1 MRDWRTTSARLRNNH
16 ADFLEHIR
24 FMSKA
29 RVVVA
34 LTAALLVG
42 AGTTSSAQLVPSE
55 RWYTIETAH
64 FRVHFVKALESEGRR
79 GAVNAERAY
88 GELSTELRPPSGKV
102 DLVIAD
108 NVDYVQGYATT
119 FPTNRIVIYAHP
131 PIDTPELRNYDDWS
145 RLVIT
150 HELTHIFHLD
160 RSDGLWRVGRNLFG
174 RNVLFFPNS
183 YEPSWLVEGL
193 AVYYESRVTGSGRL
207 EGPEHYMIARA
218 AAEAHRLPRLDEL
231 SRATT
236 RFPGGESVYAYG
248 SQIFDY
254 LSRTRG
260 PETIPKFI
268 DIASRAV
275 FPLSLNAKAKQAFG
289 ISFENAF
296 RDWSDSLTRASV
308 VKSDPLRGWRQLTN
322 DGRYI
327 EHPRWDGDSAILYTA
342 ANGRESPALYRA
354 SLDGTIKN
362 LGRRSGLDVNVPMSN
377 GDIVFAQPEY
387 TDAFHYRNDLYRIH
401 DGVETRLTSGARL
414 SAPDVRPDG
423 EIVAVQAIPGSSRL
437 ARVSADGARVRHI
450 TAGTAE
456 VQWASPR
463 WSPDGREIVALRV
476 GRGNVND
483 LVTLDSVGKIT
494 RVVFSITGAIVAD
507 PSWSPS
513 GDRIYYTST
522 QSGSMQAYSVSLAG
536 NDFVRLSSTT
546 TGLFQFQ
553 PSHAGDKYAALDFRY
568 DGYHLGFAPAPLQT
582 VASNTDVTGLR
593 SQCSNCRL
601 AASDTPP
608 ISLSDLPPDKPYSA
622 WQSLIPR
629 YWDPLI
635 TIASGSG
642 NVFGAATRGEDII
655 GRHSYYAQ
663 AGYNAKYHETEAF
676 ASYQYAG
683 LGQPYINSSVEQTF
697 DHFTLADNAGKSLGR
712 LDRRARFVD
721 LSASLMRPR
730 ARSYASLAL
739 GGEME
744 VRNYVTDPDTLLSRL
759 PVLFSRT
766 LNYPSVFAS
775 ASWSNVQRPALSISR
790 EDGIAFGTSAR
801 RRWRTGDASTA
812 SNSILGTVS
821 AYKSLDLPGF
831 SHHAIAVRA
840 AGAIADDN
848 AISTFSAGGVSG
860 GSLEIVSGI
869 SVGADRRTFGVRG
882 FPSSAEQGIR
892 ALGGTAEY
900 RAPISAP
907 SARVPFIPLLFDKIS
922 IATFGEAGRAW
933 CPASAAQSIGV
944 CNGSAR
950 SQPWLASVGAEADFD
965 TAVQYDVPTRFR
977 VGFAV
982 PVLNRAAGRA
992 NSASFYFAVGSA
1004 F

>member
-1 MRDWRTTSARLRNNH
+1 MFRPRL
-16 ADFLEHIR
+16 A
-24 FMSKA
+24 
-29 RVVVA
+29 VA
-34 LTAALLVG
+34 LAAALCLG
-42 AGTTSSAQLVPSE
+42 AAAKVSAQVVPNE

-64 FRVHFVKALESEGRR
+64 FRVHFVRALESEGRR

-88 GELSTELRPPSGKV
+88 AELSTELRPPSGKV

-119 FPTNRIVIYAHP
+119 FPTNRIVVYAHP
-131 PIDTPELRNYDDWS
+131 PIDAPELRNYDDWS

-160 RSDGLWRVGRNLFG
+160 RSEGLWRVGRNIFG
-174 RNVLFFPNS
+174 RNAIFFPNA

-193 AVYYESRVTGSGRL
+193 AVYYESRITGSGRL

-218 AAEAHRLPRLDEL
+218 AAEAHRLPKLDEL

-260 PETIPKFI
+260 PASIPKFI
-268 DIASRAV
+268 DIASRAI
-275 FPLSLNAKAKQAFG
+275 FPVSLNAKAKHAFG

-308 VKSDPLRGWRQLTN
+308 TQSYPLSGWRQLTSE
-322 DGRYI
+322 GRYI
-327 EHPRWDGDSAILYTA
+327 ESPRWAGDTAILYTA

-354 SLDGTIKN
+354 YLDGRIEN
-362 LGRRSGLDVNVPMSN
+362 LGRRSGLDANVPMAN
-377 GDIVFAQPEY
+377 GDIVFSQPEY
-387 TDAFHYRNDLYRIH
+387 TDAFHYRNDLYRLRN
-401 DGVETRLTSGARL
+401 GEETRLTKGARL
-414 SAPDVRPDG
+414 SAPDVRQDG

-437 ARVSADGARVRHI
+437 VIVSGDGARI
-450 TAGTAE
+450 TPITVGSAE

-463 WSPDGREIVALRV
+463 WSPDGREVASLRV
-476 GRGNVND
+476 RRGNVTD
-483 LVTLDSVGKIT
+483 LVTLDSLGNVK
-494 RVVFSITGAIVAD
+494 RVVVSINAIVAD
-507 PSWSPS
+507 PSWSPA

-522 QSGSMQAYSVSLAG
+522 QSGSTQAYSVSLAG
-536 NDFVRLSSTT
+536 NEIVQLSSST

-553 PSHAGDKYAALDFRY
+553 PSQSGNKFAALDFRY
-568 DGYHLGFAPAPLQT
+568 DGYHLGFAPAPIQG
-582 VASNTDVTGLR
+582 VASNTDVVGIR
-593 SQCSNCRL
+593 SKCSNCRL
-601 AASDTPP
+601 ASSQIVPMP
-608 ISLSDLPPDKPYSA
+608 ELELPPTRTYSA

-642 NVFGAATRGEDII
+642 NVFGAATSGEDII

-663 AGYNAKYHETEAF
+663 AGYNTKYHETEAF

-683 LGQPYINSSVEQTF
+683 FGQPYVNTSVEQTF
-697 DHFTLADNAGKSLGR
+697 DHFRLANAAGDNVGR
-712 LDRRARFVD
+712 LDRRSRFFD
-721 LSASLMRPR
+721 LSASLIRPR
-730 ARSYASLAL
+730 ARTYASVAL

-744 VRNYVTDPDTLLSRL
+744 VRNYNTAPDTLLTRL
-759 PVLFSRT
+759 PALYSRT

-775 ASWSNVQRPALSISR
+775 ASFSNVQRPALSISR
-790 EDGIAFGTSAR
+790 EDGVALSATAR
-801 RRWRTGDASTA
+801 RRWRTGDAPMA
-812 SNSILGTVS
+812 SNSIISAVS

-860 GSLEIVSGI
+860 GSFEIISGV

-882 FPSSAEQGIR
+882 FPPSAEQGIR

-922 IATFGEAGRAW
+922 VATFGEAGRAW
-933 CPASAAQSIGV
+933 CPASAAVSVGV
-944 CNGSAR
+944 CIGQSR
-950 SQPWLASVGAEADFD
+950 PQPWLASVGAEADFD
-965 TAVQYDVPTRFR
+965 TAVQYDVATRFR
-977 VGFAV
+977 LGFAV
-982 PVLNRAAGRA
+982 PVLNREVGRA
-992 NSASFYFAVGSA
+992 STATLYFAVGSA

>member
-1 MRDWRTTSARLRNNH
+1 MDWRTTSADLPSNN
-16 ADFLEHIR
+16 AEFFAMIPVAR
-24 FMSKA
+24 KA
-29 RVVVA
+29 RIPGA
-34 LTAALLVG
+34 LVAALCLF
-42 AGTTSSAQLVPSE
+42 AARTISAQLVPNE

-64 FRVHFVKALESEGRR
+64 FRIHFVKALESEGRR

-88 GELSTELRPPSGKV
+88 AELSTELRPPSGKV

-119 FPTNRIVIYAHP
+119 FPTNRIVVYAHP
-131 PIDTPELRNYDDWS
+131 PIDAPELRNYDDWS

-160 RSDGLWRVGRNLFG
+160 RSDGLWRIGRNIFG
-174 RNVLFFPNS
+174 RNVIFFPNS

-218 AAEAHRLPRLDEL
+218 AAEAHRLPKLDEL

-248 SQIFDY
+248 GQIFDY

-268 DIASRAV
+268 DITSRAV
-275 FPLSLNAKAKQAFG
+275 FPLSLNAKAKTAFG

-296 RDWSDSLTRASV
+296 RDWSDALTRASAA
-308 VKSDPLRGWRQLTN
+308 KSDPFPGWRQLTS

-327 EHPRWDGDSAILYTA
+327 ESPRWAGDSAILFTA

-354 SLDGTIKN
+354 SLSGGIEN
-362 LGRRSGLDVNVPMSN
+362 LGRRSGLDVNVPTAN

-387 TDAFHYRNDLYRIH
+387 TDPFHYRNDLYRVRN
-401 DGVETRLTSGARL
+401 GVEARLTTGARL
-414 SAPDVRPDG
+414 SAPDVRSDG
-423 EIVAVQAIPGSSRL
+423 GIVAVQAVPGSSRL
-437 ARVSADGARVRHI
+437 ARVSADGLRVNPI

-476 GRGNVND
+476 RRGNIDD
-483 LVTLDSVGKIT
+483 LVTLDSVGNVT
-494 RVVFSITGAIVAD
+494 RVVVSTTGAIVAD

-522 QSGSMQAYSVSLAG
+522 QSGTTQAYSVSLAG
-536 NDFVRLSSTT
+536 NDVMKLSSST

-553 PSHAGDKYAALDFRY
+553 PSNSGDKLAALDFRY
-568 DGYHLGFAPAPLQT
+568 DGYHLGFAPGPVQG
-582 VASNTDVTGLR
+582 VASSTDVIGAR

-601 AASDTPP
+601 AVSN
-608 ISLSDLPPDKPYSA
+608 IVRMSESELPPVHRYSP
-622 WQSLIPR
+622 WRSLIPR

-635 TIASGSG
+635 TITSGSG
-642 NVFGAATRGEDII
+642 NVFGAATSGEDII

-663 AGYNAKYHETEAF
+663 SGYNTKYHETQAF

-683 LGQPYINSSVEQTF
+683 LGQPYINTAAEQTF
-697 DHFTLADNAGKSLGR
+697 EHFTLTNNARANVGLLS
-712 LDRRARFVD
+712 RRARIFD
-721 LSASLMRPR
+721 LSASLVRPR

-739 GGEME
+739 GGAME
-744 VRNYVTDPDTLLSRL
+744 VRNYTTNPDTLLSKL
-759 PVLFSRT
+759 PALYSRT

-775 ASWSNVQRPALSISR
+775 GSWSNVQRPALSISR
-790 EDGIAFGTSAR
+790 EDGFALSTTAR
-801 RRWRTGDASTA
+801 RRWRTGDAATA
-812 SNSILGTVS
+812 SNSIIGALS

-831 SHHAIAVRA
+831 SHHAFAVRA

-860 GSLEIVSGI
+860 GSIDIFAGL
-869 SVGADRRTFGVRG
+869 SVGANRRTFGVRG
-882 FPSSAEQGIR
+882 FPTSAEQGIR

-922 IATFGEAGRAW
+922 VATFGEAGRAW
-933 CPASAAQSIGV
+933 CPASAAKSIGV
-944 CNGSAR
+944 CNGSAQ

-965 TAVQYDVPTRFR
+965 TAVHYDAPTRFR
-977 VGFAV
+977 LGLAV
-982 PVLNRAAGRA
+982 PVLNRDAGRA
-992 NSASFYFAVGSA
+992 NAVSFYFAVGSA